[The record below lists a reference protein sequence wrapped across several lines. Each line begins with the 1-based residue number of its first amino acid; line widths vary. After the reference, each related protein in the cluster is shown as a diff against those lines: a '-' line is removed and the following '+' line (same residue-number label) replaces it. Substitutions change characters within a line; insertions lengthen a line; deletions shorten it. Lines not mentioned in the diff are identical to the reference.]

1 MRVVV
6 IGAGIVGATIAYE
19 LAQVSELEK
28 VSELEITVLD
38 RLAQPQTAD
47 QTHYDTG
54 TGGALGLL
62 MASISKKAKGRS
74 WQMRELAMDWYDRMI
89 PAVEQATGLVIPV
102 NRQGILML
110 QDFATD
116 LTPWEKLLA
125 LRCEQQRPLEI
136 WTAAKIQLMLP
147 QLAVA
152 GTGAAIYAPTDRQVH
167 PARLTA
173 ALIVAA
179 QQQGVEFRWQ
189 MMVTGMRIEAGR
201 VRQVQ
206 TEAGP
211 IDCDCVVIAAGL
223 GVAALSQELASQ
235 ELASQEFVSQE
246 LASQELASQEFV
258 SQELASQELA
268 SQELAQPMTS
278 GRSETIALR
287 PVLGQAMQIALP
299 QQLGLPEFQPVVT
312 SQDVHLVP
320 LGRQPDGAWHYWV
333 GATVEF
339 PDAAG
344 QALPPDREL
353 WAALWQTAVGYCPA
367 IAQAQILR
375 QWSGLRP
382 RPQGRPAPIV
392 ERLPAFENVVVAA
405 GHYRNGV
412 LLAPAT
418 AIAVRELIRELIA
431 AIG

>member
-1 MRVVV
+1 
-6 IGAGIVGATIAYE
+6 
-19 LAQVSELEK
+19 
-28 VSELEITVLD
+28 
-38 RLAQPQTAD
+38 
-47 QTHYDTG
+47 
-54 TGGALGLL
+54 

-110 QDFATD
+110 QDLATD

-189 MMVTGMRIEAGR
+189 TMVTGMRIEAGR

-206 TEAGP
+206 TAAGP

-223 GVAALSQELASQ
+223 GVAALSQELA
-235 ELASQEFVSQE
+235 
-246 LASQELASQEFV
+246 

-431 AIG
+431 VIG

>member
-89 PAVEQATGLVIPV
+89 PAVEQATRLVIPV

-189 MMVTGMRIEAGR
+189 TMVTGMRIEAGR

-223 GVAALSQELASQ
+223 GVAALC
-235 ELASQEFVSQE
+235 
-246 LASQELASQEFV
+246 
-258 SQELASQELA
+258 QELA